1 MAMLDRCLALALS
14 SSSMQI
20 AGRIAGFSGL
30 CASMNYE
37 TTVSS
42 GQDDVVAGA
51 DALTEVEAEE
61 KKKRRKLFI
70 IAAAI
75 LVVLVI
81 VAWMTI
87 GGSAER
93 DFAPGEQQAP
103 TVTVSAPGKTTIQGE
118 IQATGTLAARRE
130 LPVGVVGD
138 GGRVVS
144 VPVEAGQW
152 VRAGQV
158 LVVIDRSVQSQQA
171 VSSAAQIEVAKA
183 DAELA
188 EANLARAEQLV
199 ERGFISKADIDRLT
213 ATRDAAVAR
222 VKVAEAQYRELL
234 ARNDRLN
241 IVAPAAGLVLERN
254 VEPGQVVSPGSGTL
268 FSIAKGGEM
277 EMLAELG
284 ETDLAAVSV
293 GVTAKV
299 LPVGTD
305 KSFTGQVWQVAP
317 VISRQNRQG
326 NARIALAYAP
336 ELRPGG
342 FAQATIISGTVV
354 APMLPESAIHSDDNS
369 SFVYIVGKDNKAE
382 RRNVVTGLVTDDGI
396 AITKGLSGNERVV
409 MRAGGFLTEGET
421 INPVGPSSQKITAGA
436 GS

>member
-1 MAMLDRCLALALS
+1 
-14 SSSMQI
+14 
-20 AGRIAGFSGL
+20 
-30 CASMNYE
+30 MNYE
-37 TTVSS
+37 TTVRS
-42 GQDDVVAGA
+42 GQGDVVAGA
-51 DALTEVEAEE
+51 EALTEVEAEE
-61 KKKRRKLFI
+61 KKRRKLFI

-75 LVVLVI
+75 LAVLAI
-81 VAWMTI
+81 VAFMTA
-87 GGSAER
+87 GGGGDK
-93 DFAPGEQQAP
+93 DFAPGKQQAP
-103 TVTVSAPGKTTIQGE
+103 TVTVSAPGTTTIAGE

-152 VRAGQV
+152 VREGQV
-158 LVVIDRSVQSQQA
+158 LAVIDRSVQSQQA
-171 VSSAAQIEVAKA
+171 ISSAAQIEVAKA
-183 DAELA
+183 DAQLA
-188 EANLARAEQLV
+188 EANLARAEQLI
-199 ERGFISKADIDRLT
+199 ERGFISKADLDRLT

-234 ARNDRLN
+234 ARNARLN

-293 GVTAKV
+293 GATAKV
-299 LPVGTD
+299 LPVGTE

-317 VISRQNRQG
+317 VISTQSRQG
-326 NARIALAYAP
+326 NARIALTYAP

-342 FAQATIISGTVV
+342 FAHATIISGTVV
-354 APMLPESAIHSDDNS
+354 APMLPESAIHSDDKG
-369 SFVYIVGKDNKAE
+369 SFVYIVGKDNKAV
-382 RRNVVTGLVTDDGI
+382 RRDVVTGMVTDDGI
-396 AITKGLSGNERVV
+396 AIATGLTGAERVV

-421 INPVGPSSQKITAGA
+421 INPVDASSPKATAGA
-436 GS
+436 GN